1 MKRAGDITKAEES
14 LLEEDELFRYYWPN
28 DHFFST
34 TKVKRYDQPP
44 DDRRDNEERATDEW
58 DLELPEKRLRCEEY
72 LYKSMREIEREE
84 RKVNACHDKWN
95 RADMSGRSD
104 SDEEVFSELEG
115 RHSPIEESFTG
126 LRKMR
131 AVKEDL
137 L

>member
-1 MKRAGDITKAEES
+1 
-14 LLEEDELFRYYWPN
+14 
-28 DHFFST
+28 
-34 TKVKRYDQPP
+34 
-44 DDRRDNEERATDEW
+44 
-58 DLELPEKRLRCEEY
+58 
-72 LYKSMREIEREE
+72 MREIERQE
-84 RKVNACHDKWN
+84 RKVKACHEKRN